1 MNKEVRDLE
10 RALTKQGFTVERSSK
25 GHLIVRKAGL
35 RLATIAGTPSDS
47 RALKN
52 AIAPLRRAGFVWK
65 R

>member
-10 RALTKQGFTVERSSK
+10 RALVKQGFDVERSAK
-25 GHLIVRKAGL
+25 NHLIVRKDGR
-35 RLATIAGTPSDS
+35 RLATIASTPSDP

-52 AIAPLRRAGFVWK
+52 AVAPLRRAGFVWK